1 MNFDI
6 NDILVQSE
14 FTLNMLE
21 TELKILLK
29 EYEVEN
35 NYNLVDHMKS
45 RIKSKDSIIAKL
57 EKRGY
62 DITYE
67 NIEKH
72 VHDKVGVR
80 IICPFLSDVKEVV
93 KVIKASEQF
102 IIKEEKDYI
111 ASPKE
116 SGYISYHL
124 IILLPVYFSG
134 KTEYREAEIQ
144 IRTMA
149 MDFWASLDHMI
160 RYKFDEDKIPNEV
173 KDGMYE
179 CSVAIKSLDEKMLN
193 LSKQVKKYNKL
204 GGNKDEQSSNNNR
217 S

>member
-134 KTEYREAEIQ
+134 RTEYREAEIQ

>member
-134 KTEYREAEIQ
+134 RTEYREAEIQ

-204 GGNKDEQSSNNNR
+204 GGNKDEQSSINNR

>member
-1 MNFDI
+1 MDFNMQ
-6 NDILVQSE
+6 DILTQAK
-14 FTLNMLE
+14 FTLSLLE

-29 EYEVEN
+29 DYELANDYE
-35 NYNLVDHMKS
+35 LIDHIKS
-45 RIKSKDSIIAKL
+45 RVKSEESIKAKL

-62 DITYE
+62 EITRE

-72 VHDKVGVR
+72 VHDLVGIR
-80 IICPFLSDVKEVV
+80 LICPFLSDVSEVV
-93 KVIKASEQF
+93 NVIKSSEQF

-124 IILLPVYFSG
+124 IILIPIYFSG

-149 MDFWASLDHMI
+149 MDFWASLDHRI
-160 RYKFDEDKIPNEV
+160 RYKFDKEIPDDIQQEIYN
-173 KDGMYE
+173 
-179 CSVAIKSLDEKMLN
+179 CSVDIKKLDNKMFELN
-193 LSKQVKKYNKL
+193 KIVQKYNK
-204 GGNKDEQSSNNNR
+204 
-217 S
+217 

>member
-1 MNFDI
+1 MNFNM
-6 NDILVQSE
+6 NDIMIQSE

-111 ASPKE
+111 AAPKE

-134 KTEYREAEIQ
+134 RTEYREAEIQ

>member
-1 MNFDI
+1 MDFNMQ
-6 NDILVQSE
+6 DILTQAK
-14 FTLNMLE
+14 FTLSLLE

-29 EYEVEN
+29 DYELANDYE
-35 NYNLVDHMKS
+35 LIDHIKS
-45 RIKSKDSIIAKL
+45 RVKSEESIKAKL

-62 DITYE
+62 EITRE

-72 VHDKVGVR
+72 LHDLVGIR
-80 IICPFLSDVKEVV
+80 LICPFLSDVSEVV
-93 KVIKASEQF
+93 NVIKSSEQF

-124 IILLPVYFSG
+124 IILVPIYFSG

-149 MDFWASLDHMI
+149 MDFWASLDHRI
-160 RYKFDEDKIPNEV
+160 RYKFDKEIPDDIQQEIYN
-173 KDGMYE
+173 
-179 CSVAIKSLDEKMLN
+179 CSVDIKKLDNKMFELN
-193 LSKQVKKYNKL
+193 KIVQKYNK
-204 GGNKDEQSSNNNR
+204 
-217 S
+217 

>member
-1 MNFDI
+1 MDSNMQ
-6 NDILVQSE
+6 DILTQAK
-14 FTLNMLE
+14 FTLSLLE

-29 EYEVEN
+29 DYELANDYE
-35 NYNLVDHMKS
+35 LIDHIKS
-45 RIKSKDSIIAKL
+45 RVKKEESIKAKL

-62 DITYE
+62 EITRE

-72 VHDKVGVR
+72 VHDVVGIR
-80 IICPFLSDVKEVV
+80 LICPFLSDVSEVV
-93 KVIKASEQF
+93 NVIKSSEQF

-124 IILLPVYFSG
+124 IVLVPVYFSG

-149 MDFWASLDHMI
+149 MDFWASLDHRI
-160 RYKFDEDKIPNEV
+160 RYKFDKEIPDDIQQEIYN
-173 KDGMYE
+173 
-179 CSVAIKSLDEKMLN
+179 CSVDIKKLDNKMFELN
-193 LSKQVKKYNKL
+193 KIVQKYNK
-204 GGNKDEQSSNNNR
+204 
-217 S
+217 

>member
-1 MNFDI
+1 M
-6 NDILVQSE
+6 NDIMIQSE

-134 KTEYREAEIQ
+134 RTEYREAEIQ

>member
-14 FTLNMLE
+14 FTLNILE

-134 KTEYREAEIQ
+134 RTEYREAEIQ

-160 RYKFDEDKIPNEV
+160 RYKFDSDKIPNEV
-173 KDGMYE
+173 KEGMYE

>member
-1 MNFDI
+1 MDFNMQ
-6 NDILVQSE
+6 DILTQAK
-14 FTLNMLE
+14 FTLSLLE

-29 EYEVEN
+29 DYELANDYE
-35 NYNLVDHMKS
+35 LIDHIKS
-45 RIKSKDSIIAKL
+45 RVKKEESIKAKL

-62 DITYE
+62 EITRE

-72 VHDKVGVR
+72 VHDLVGIR
-80 IICPFLSDVKEVV
+80 LICPFLSDVSEVV
-93 KVIKASEQF
+93 SVIKSSEQF

-124 IILLPVYFSG
+124 IVLVPVYFSG

-149 MDFWASLDHMI
+149 MDFWASLDHRI
-160 RYKFDEDKIPNEV
+160 RYKFDKEIPDDIDQEIYN
-173 KDGMYE
+173 
-179 CSVAIKSLDEKMLN
+179 CSVDIKKLDNKMFELN
-193 LSKQVKKYNKL
+193 KIVQKYNK
-204 GGNKDEQSSNNNR
+204 
-217 S
+217 

>member
-1 MNFDI
+1 MNFNM
-6 NDILVQSE
+6 NDIMVQSE

-72 VHDKVGVR
+72 VHYKVGVR

-134 KTEYREAEIQ
+134 RTEYREAEIQ

>member
-1 MNFDI
+1 MNFNM
-6 NDILVQSE
+6 NDIMIQSE

-134 KTEYREAEIQ
+134 RTEYREAEIQ

>member
-1 MNFDI
+1 MNFSM
-6 NDILVQSE
+6 NDIMIQSE

-35 NYNLVDHMKS
+35 KHNLVDHMKS
-45 RIKSKDSIIAKL
+45 RIKSRESIIAKL

-62 DITYE
+62 EITYE

-72 VHDKVGVR
+72 VHDKVGIR

-111 ASPKE
+111 AAPKE

-134 KTEYREAEIQ
+134 RTEYREAEIQ

-193 LSKQVKKYNKL
+193 FKTKSNNCNGI
-204 GGNKDEQSSNNNR
+204 GGNDGEENSINNR

>member
-1 MNFDI
+1 MNFNM
-6 NDILVQSE
+6 NDIMVQSE

-134 KTEYREAEIQ
+134 RTEYREAEIQ